1 MRVTFLNPPFLKNF
15 SRPQRSPA
23 VTKSGTLYYPMWLS
37 YAAGYT
43 EAGGHLI
50 DLIDAPAADVSE
62 NAVIERIKKFG
73 SPLVVVETSTPSIY
87 NDVNF
92 SGKLK
97 KKLGREGQE
106 LFIVLVGTHV
116 SALPEESLSLNA
128 SVDAVA
134 QGEFDVTVRE
144 LADAL
149 GTGRELGQEL
159 ESVAGLWLR
168 NGDEVRHTGERVPL
182 ADVDQLPFV
191 SSVYKRFLDPHH
203 YFNPNA
209 LFPMVTITTS
219 RGCPHR
225 CFFCVY
231 PQTMMGHR
239 LRNRSVDNVVDE
251 LEYIIANFPELKAI
265 FFEDDTFPA
274 NKKRCIAICEEMIR
288 RKIKISWTAN
298 ARVDLDQETMRVMKK
313 AGCRCLC
320 VGFESGNQ
328 QLLDT
333 MKKGITLEQSRT
345 FMEAAR
351 KTGILIHGC
360 FMVGLP
366 GETQE
371 TMQETLDLAISLQPD
386 AIQMYP
392 VMVYPGTAA
401 YAWYKQKNLIT
412 SKDFSQWLT
421 PSGLHNTVIQGEN
434 LSAEELVRFCD
445 QARKKFYLRPG
456 YILYKFVQMLR
467 HPTEIRRTLKSV
479 RTFAKYLFFGSDV
492 QKESAIQDS

>member
-23 VTKSGTLYYPMWLS
+23 VTKSGTLYYPMWLA

-43 EAGGHLI
+43 EAGGHEI
-50 DLIDAPAADVSE
+50 DLIDAPAADLSE
-62 NAVIERIKKFG
+62 DVVIGRIKKFG
-73 SPLVVVETSTPSIY
+73 SRLVVVETSTPSIY

-92 SGKLK
+92 SVKLK
-97 KKLGREGQE
+97 EKLAEEGKDIF
-106 LFIVLVGTHV
+106 LVLVGTHV
-116 SALPEESLSLNA
+116 SALPDESLGLNT

-134 QGEFDVTVRE
+134 QGEFDTTVRE

-149 GTGRELGQEL
+149 EKGQEL
-159 ESVAGLWLR
+159 GAVTGLWLR
-168 NGDEVRHTGERVPL
+168 NGDEIVHTGERAPL
-182 ADVDQLPFV
+182 SDIDQLPFV

-251 LEYIIANFPELKAI
+251 LEYIIADFPEIKAI

-288 RKIKISWTAN
+288 RNIKISWTAN
-298 ARVDLDQETMRVMKK
+298 ARVDLDLETMLVMKK

-333 MKKGITLEQSRT
+333 MKKGITLEQSRV
-345 FMEAAR
+345 FMEEAR
-351 KTGILIHGC
+351 KAGILIHGC

-366 GETQE
+366 GETRE
-371 TMQETLDLAISLQPD
+371 TMQETLNLAISLQPD
-386 AIQMYP
+386 AIQVYP
-392 VMVYPGTAA
+392 VMVYPGTEA
-401 YAWYKQKNLIT
+401 YAWYKQKNLII

-421 PSGLHNTVIQGEN
+421 PSGLHNTVIQGEEI
-434 LSAEELVRFCD
+434 SAEELVRFCD

-456 YILYKFVQMLR
+456 YILYKFKQMLR
-467 HPTEIRRTLKSV
+467 HPSEIKRTLKSV
-479 RTFAKYLFFGSDV
+479 RTFTKYLFFGSDV
-492 QKESAIQDS
+492 QKESVVRNS

>member
-1 MRVTFLNPPFLKNF
+1 
-15 SRPQRSPA
+15 
-23 VTKSGTLYYPMWLS
+23 
-37 YAAGYT
+37 
-43 EAGGHLI
+43 
-50 DLIDAPAADVSE
+50 
-62 NAVIERIKKFG
+62 
-73 SPLVVVETSTPSIY
+73 TSTPSIY

-92 SGKLK
+92 SEKLK
-97 KKLGREGQE
+97 AAMAGAGQKN
-106 LFIVLVGTHV
+106 FIVLVGTHV
-116 SALPEESLSLNA
+116 SALPEESLRLSS

-134 QGEFDVTVRE
+134 QGEYDATVRE

-149 GTGRELGQEL
+149 EAGREPET
-159 ESVAGLWLR
+159 VAGLWLHKGE
-168 NGDEVRHTGERVPL
+168 GDKKIIHTGER
-182 ADVDQLPFV
+182 AAFVDIDQIPFV

-239 LRNRSVDNVVDE
+239 LRNRSVENVVDE
-251 LEYIIANFPELKAI
+251 VEYIIAHFPEVKAI

-274 NKKRCIAICEEMIR
+274 NKQRCIAICEEIIR
-288 RKIKISWTAN
+288 RDIRISWTAN
-298 ARVDLDQETMRVMKK
+298 ARVDLDRETMRIMKK

-328 QLLDT
+328 QLLDR

-366 GETQE
+366 GETRE

-392 VMVYPGTAA
+392 VMVYPGTEA
-401 YAWYKQKNLIT
+401 YDWYREKGLIT
-412 SKDFSQWLT
+412 SNDFSRWLT

-434 LSAEELVRFCD
+434 LSADELVGFCD
-445 QARKKFYLRPG
+445 EARKKFYLRPG
-456 YILYKFVQMLR
+456 YILYKLVQMLR
-467 HPTEIRRTLKSV
+467 HPAEIRRTLKSG

-492 QKESAIQDS
+492 QKESVKPVRQNT

>member
-43 EAGGHLI
+43 EAGGHEI
-50 DLIDAPAADVSE
+50 DLIDAPAADLSE
-62 NAVIERIKKFG
+62 DAVVECIKRFG
-73 SPLVVVETSTPSIY
+73 SQLVVVETSTPSIY
-87 NDVNF
+87 NDVDF

-97 KKLGREGQE
+97 AKLGREGQE
-106 LFIVLVGTHV
+106 IFIVLIGTHV
-116 SALPEESLSLNA
+116 SALPEESLRLNA
-128 SVDAVA
+128 AVDAVA
-134 QGEFDVTVRE
+134 QGEFDATVRE

-149 GTGRELGQEL
+149 GNGQEL
-159 ESVAGLWLR
+159 ENVAGLWLR
-168 NGDEVRHTGERVPL
+168 NGDGDEMQMLHTGERAPL
-182 ADVDQLPFV
+182 SDIDQLPFV

-209 LFPMVTITTS
+209 LFPMVTITTT

-231 PQTMMGHR
+231 PQTMMGHK
-239 LRNRSVDNVVDE
+239 LRNRSVNNVVDE
-251 LEYIIANFPELKAI
+251 LEYIIANFSEVKAI

-288 RKIKISWTAN
+288 RNIKISWTAN
-298 ARVDLDQETMRVMKK
+298 ARVDLDQETLLIMKK

-328 QLLDT
+328 QLLDI
-333 MKKGITLEQSRT
+333 MKKGITLEQSCV
-345 FMEAAR
+345 FMEVAR
-351 KTGILIHGC
+351 RVGILIHGC

-371 TMQETLDLAISLQPD
+371 TMQETLNLAISLQPD
-386 AIQMYP
+386 AIQVYP
-392 VMVYPGTAA
+392 VMVYPGTEA

-421 PSGLHNTVIQGEN
+421 PSGLHNTVIHGEE

-456 YILYKFVQMLR
+456 YILYKFVQMFR
-467 HPTEIRRTLKSV
+467 HPSEIRRTLKSV
-479 RTFAKYLFFGSDV
+479 RTFTKYLILGSDV
-492 QKESAIQDS
+492 KKSTAT